1 MFRKEPHLRFE
12 LKLRDYPRI
21 AIFVGLIAALA
32 LVPAIYLIPD
42 VPVTAQTLGVM
53 LAGAVLGSYRGAL
66 AVLLYE
72 LLALIGLPIL
82 AGGVGGLAPF
92 TGPTAGYLIGFIF
105 GAYVVGLVI
114 EKLPKL
120 NLTVSSILGFV
131 LGGIVTVYIPGILWV
146 SYSLN
151 LPLIPVA
158 LGNLVFLI
166 GDSVKIVLAVLIL
179 LGIRSANPKL
189 LEN

>member
-1 MFRKEPHLRFE
+1 MRIQ
-12 LKLRDYPRI
+12 LKHRDYPRI
-21 AIFVGLIAALA
+21 AIFVGLIAALG

-66 AVLLYE
+66 AVLLFE
-72 LLALIGLPIL
+72 LLALVGLPIL
-82 AGGVGGLAPF
+82 ASGKGGFAVF
-92 TGPTAGYLIGFIF
+92 TGPTAGYLIGWIF

-120 NLTVSSILGFV
+120 NLAVSSILGFV
-131 LGGIVTVYIPGILWV
+131 LGGIVTIYIPGILWV

-151 LPLIPVA
+151 LPLVPVA
-158 LGNLVFLI
+158 IGNLVFLI

>member
-1 MFRKEPHLRFE
+1 MSFE

-66 AVLLYE
+66 AVLLFE
-72 LLALIGLPIL
+72 LLALVGLPIL
-82 AGGVGGLAPF
+82 ASGKGGLAVF
-92 TGPTAGYLIGFIF
+92 TGPTAGYLIGWIF

-114 EKLPKL
+114 EKLPKI
-120 NLTVSSILGFV
+120 NLAVSATLGFV

-151 LPLIPVA
+151 LPLVPVA

>member
-1 MFRKEPHLRFE
+1 MSFE

-66 AVLLYE
+66 AVLLFE
-72 LLALIGLPIL
+72 LLALVGLPIL
-82 AGGVGGLAPF
+82 ASGKGGLAVF
-92 TGPTAGYLIGFIF
+92 TGPTAGYLIGWIF

-114 EKLPKL
+114 EKLPKI
-120 NLTVSSILGFV
+120 NLAVSATLGFV

-151 LPLIPVA
+151 LPLVPVA

-179 LGIRSANPKL
+179 LGIRSANPNL

>member
-1 MFRKEPHLRFE
+1 MRFE

-21 AIFVGLIAALA
+21 AIFVGLIAALSW
-32 LVPAIYLIPD
+32 VPAIYLIPD

-72 LLALIGLPIL
+72 ILALAGLPIL
-82 AGGVGGLAPF
+82 AGGAGGLAPF
-92 TGPTAGYLIGFIF
+92 TGPTGGYLIGFIV

-120 NLTVSSILGFV
+120 NLAVSSILGFV
-131 LGGIVTVYIPGILWV
+131 LGGIVTVYIPGILWL
-146 SYSLN
+146 SYSTN
-151 LPLIPVA
+151 HPLLPVA
-158 LGNLVFLI
+158 LGNLVFLV

-179 LGIRSANPKL
+179 LGIKSANPKL

>member
-1 MFRKEPHLRFE
+1 VFRKEPQLRFQ

-21 AIFVGLIAALA
+21 AIFVGLIAALG
-32 LVPAIYLIPD
+32 LVPALYIIPE

-66 AVLLYE
+66 AVLLFE
-72 LLALIGLPIL
+72 ILALVGLPIL
-82 AGGVGGLAPF
+82 ASGKGGLAVF
-92 TGPTAGYLIGFIF
+92 TGPTAGYLVGWIF
-105 GAYVVGLVI
+105 GAYVIGLVI

-120 NLTVSSILGFV
+120 NLALSAIIGFV
-131 LGGIVTVYIPGILWV
+131 LGGIVTIYIPGILWV
-146 SYSLN
+146 SYSLG

-158 LGNLVFLI
+158 QGNLVFLI
-166 GDSVKIVLAVLIL
+166 GDSVKIVLAVLVL
-179 LGIRSANPKL
+179 LGIKSANPKL

>member
-1 MFRKEPHLRFE
+1 MRFE

-131 LGGIVTVYIPGILWV
+131 LGGIVTVYIPCILWV